1 MTTTHIVNL
10 VLAVGIVAA
19 LAAVCRIAFV
29 VAGHRPAATAERA
42 ETKDRLAA

>member
-29 VAGHRPAATAERA
+29 VAGHRPAATADRA
-42 ETKDRLAA
+42 DAKDRLAA